1 MTNASTKIL
10 NAFRFRP
17 NIGPRLGVVFVVVGL
32 LMALG
37 DAIALIQIDG
47 MRRRAEFVYQA
58 DQPAQA
64 VLLVRSSFLSYQ
76 DKLRQLAEAHNQDH
90 FVTQSETVRSAF
102 DAYVDEAIAA
112 VRTLP
117 VGPERDGE
125 LNSLD
130 SVRTLFDAQIKSL
143 NSLAL
148 SGDWGSVQSRL
159 ENRMAVI
166 NELSSGLVQDINT
179 LVNLEQSTSLKEIR
193 DSQLRA
199 IYFLIIAGALTLTFA
214 SYLGLRA
221 TRDIAGRLRKL
232 DDAAQALSQGKFD
245 LRVMVAGHDEVARLS
260 RVFNEMSARL
270 QAMYQTLH
278 QSETRFR
285 SLIEN
290 ASDFILVV
298 TKNGTIKYASPS
310 MTRLFADGML
320 TEGKNLL
327 EYLEARDKEAVE
339 GFLGFDERSVK
350 LGDTVEF
357 RLRDCNGATRIIE
370 ASGNDLTEDQAIEGF
385 VINARDVTDRKH
397 AEEGIANWKRRY
409 DAAVL
414 ATGQIIYEADL
425 KDGTATFGGAL
436 ESVLG
441 YCQQD
446 LKSGLESWHAIIHP
460 EDLVSY
466 LAVIQKA
473 KEDQLPFAVEYRVRR
488 KDSSL
493 RIVKE
498 SGLIQGSL
506 RATQYIVASIID
518 VTEHRAL
525 EERLLQSQRMEAVGR
540 LAGGLAHDFNNLLMI
555 TRAGAQMLKDS
566 NGDPVRVNQLAQ
578 QIDEATERGANLTK
592 QLLAFTRQQVLQPT
606 RLNLNTV
613 VEDLWRI
620 LPPLLGEDIESEL
633 SLDPNLGLVSADQG
647 KLEQVFMNLALNA
660 RDAMPNGGHL
670 RVETRNVSIDEST
683 AKLEDLEIAPGP
695 YVCLLVGDD
704 GIGISPEIRQH
715 IFDPF
720 FTTKGLGHGT
730 GLGLATVYGIVKQSG
745 GAIAVYSEVG
755 TGTTFKIYLKRLEA
769 SDETAKPAKPTESP
783 KEAPSAGVGT
793 ILLVEDEDALREL
806 TAEYLRAKGYEVLEA
821 RSAKEAIEVSGLNE
835 HRIHVLVTDVVMPG
849 TTSGTALAETLRSSR
864 PYLRVILMSGY
875 TEQRT
880 ELQLHD
886 PAVVFFQKPF
896 SLEVLARKVNEMA
909 SQAMSADHSK

>member
-1 MTNASTKIL
+1 MTNVLTKIQH
-10 NAFRFRP
+10 AFSFRP
-17 NIGPRLGVVFVVVGL
+17 NIGPRLGVVFVIVGL

-37 DAIALIQIDG
+37 DAVALIQIDG
-47 MRRRAEFVYQA
+47 IRRRAEFVYQA
-58 DQPAQA
+58 DQPSQA

-76 DKLRQLAEAHNQDH
+76 DRLRQLAEAHNADH
-90 FVTQSETVRSAF
+90 FVAQSETVRSAF

-143 NSLAL
+143 NALAV
-148 SGDWGSVQSRL
+148 SGDWASVQSRL

-166 NELSSGLVQDINT
+166 NELSSGLVQDINS
-179 LVNLEQSTSLKEIR
+179 LVNLEKSTSLKEIR
-193 DSQLRA
+193 GTQLSA
-199 IYFLIIAGALTLTFA
+199 IYFLIIASAVTLTLA

-221 TRDIAGRLRKL
+221 TRDIAGRLKIL
-232 DDAAQALSQGKFD
+232 DEAAQALSEGDFD
-245 LRVMVAGHDEVARLS
+245 QRVIVAGHDEVARLS

-270 QAMYQTLH
+270 QTMYRTLH

-310 MTRLFADGML
+310 MTRIFAAGML

-327 EYLEARDKEAVE
+327 EYLDEQDRAAMDS
-339 GFLGFDERSVK
+339 FLGADAGSVE
-350 LGDTVEF
+350 LSDTVEF
-357 RLRDCNGATRIIE
+357 RLRDRKGGLRIIE
-370 ASGNDLTEDQAIEGF
+370 ASGNDRTEDQGIEGF
-385 VINARDVTDRKH
+385 VINARDVTDRKK

-425 KDGTATFGGAL
+425 SDGTAAFGGAL
-436 ESVLG
+436 EAVLG

-446 LKSGLESWHAIIHP
+446 LKSGLESWHALIHP
-460 EDLVSY
+460 EDLVRY
-466 LAVIQKA
+466 LAVIEEAQKG
-473 KEDQLPFAVEYRVRR
+473 QLPFAVEYRVRR
-488 KDSSL
+488 KDASF

-498 SGLIQGSL
+498 SGLIHGNSGN
-506 RATQYIVASIID
+506 TQHIVASIID

-525 EERLLQSQRMEAVGR
+525 EERLQQSQKMEAVGR

-555 TRAGAQMLKDS
+555 TRAGAQLLMDS
-566 NGDPVRVNQLAQ
+566 KGDAGRVNQLAQ

-613 VEDLWRI
+613 VQDLWRI
-620 LPPLLGEDIESEL
+620 LPPLLGEDIDTEL
-633 SLDPNLGLVSADQG
+633 SLDPELGPVNADQG
-647 KLEQVFMNLALNA
+647 KLEQVIMNLALNA

-670 RVETRNVSIDEST
+670 RVETCNVSIDEKT
-683 AKLEDLEIAPGP
+683 AKLEDLDITPGP
-695 YVCLLVGDD
+695 YVCLLVSDN

-720 FTTKGLGHGT
+720 FTTKGLGYGT
-730 GLGLATVYGIVKQSG
+730 GLGLATVYGIVKQSD

-755 TGTTFKIYLKRLEA
+755 IGTTFKIYLRRLDQSEG
-769 SDETAKPAKPTESP
+769 ESRP
-783 KEAPSAGVGT
+783 KEVVGEAPTGFGT
-793 ILLVEDEDALREL
+793 ILLVEDEDALRGL
-806 TAEYLRAKGYEVLEA
+806 AAEYLRAKGYEVLEA
-821 RSAKEAIEVSGLNE
+821 RSAKEAIEVSGVHE
-835 HRIHVLVTDVVMPG
+835 GRIHVLVTDVVMPG
-849 TTSGTALAETLRSSR
+849 STSGPALAERMRSSR
-864 PYLRVILMSGY
+864 PYIRVILMSGY
-875 TEQRT
+875 THQPA

-896 SLEVLARKVNEMA
+896 SLEVLARKINDMVGQ
-909 SQAMSADHSK
+909 SMSLDHPR